1 VIHRQCV
8 SYEIRKFLTE
18 FITANLVNSA
28 LHIIRDVS

>member
-1 VIHRQCV
+1 VIHRQ
-8 SYEIRKFLTE
+8 FLTE